1 MSGTSDITSTFHGT
15 GRLESLPWRF
25 LHGTHDFHR
34 IYADRRNLPYEVD
47 NALFVILKSVGIE
60 FLPDRRIFGILL
72 FMLIEDPFK
81 GAAVPQTIFP
91 RFRRDAAEGRLA
103 VNFDGA
109 LIGVCPKD
117 WDDRDRKSTRLNSS
131 HLGI

>member
-1 MSGTSDITSTFHGT
+1 
-15 GRLESLPWRF
+15 
-25 LHGTHDFHR
+25 
-34 IYADRRNLPYEVD
+34 
-47 NALFVILKSVGIE
+47 
-60 FLPDRRIFGILL
+60 
-72 FMLIEDPFK
+72 MLIEDPFK

-117 WDDRDRKSTRLNSS
+117 WDDRHLCVAGSGIADIDPFQRGE
-131 HLGI
+131 LGIFIS